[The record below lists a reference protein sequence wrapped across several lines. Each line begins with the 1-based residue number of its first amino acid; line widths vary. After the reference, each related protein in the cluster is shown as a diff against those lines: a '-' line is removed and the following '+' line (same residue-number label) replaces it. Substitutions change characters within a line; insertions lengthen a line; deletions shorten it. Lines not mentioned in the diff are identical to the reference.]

1 MTDLD
6 PRTNRLELLG
16 TSALQDTSVRTG
28 VDPSVAAASAYA
40 ASEEQKTGILIINA
54 DDWGLN
60 CEATNRTLECL
71 RRKAVSSVS
80 AMVFMEDSQR
90 AARLALEDG
99 IDAGLHLNLTTRF
112 SGVGVPDALMRHH
125 ARVAGSLTRHKLAQV
140 LFHPGLHG
148 SFQYVVAA
156 QLDEFRRLYQKE
168 PGRVDGHHHMH
179 LCANVLLAKLLP
191 QGTIARRSFSFR
203 PGQKS
208 LFNRLYRRGIDT
220 MLASRHRLTDFF
232 FSLPPFDP
240 PNRLEQIF
248 SLACRFVVEVETHPE
263 NAEEYRFLSEG
274 DIFSRIGNS
283 KIASRYSVPRH
294 KLS

>member
-1 MTDLD
+1 M
-6 PRTNRLELLG
+6 NRLALLG
-16 TSALQDTSVRTG
+16 RSALQDSSVRAD
-28 VDPSVAAASAYA
+28 VSPSGAAAPAYA
-40 ASEEQKTGILIINA
+40 ASEEQKAGILIINA

-60 CEATNRTLECL
+60 CGATNRTLECL

-80 AMVFMEDSQR
+80 AMVFMEDSERGAQ
-90 AARLALEDG
+90 LALEDG

-125 ARVAGSLTRHKLAQV
+125 ERIAGYLTRHKLAQA
-140 LFHPGLHG
+140 LFHPRLHR

-168 PGRVDGHHHMH
+168 PDRVDGHHHMH

-191 QGTIARRSFSFR
+191 KGTIARRSFSFR

-240 PNRLEQIF
+240 PSRLEQIF
-248 SLACRFVVEVETHPE
+248 SLACRCVVEVETHPV
-263 NAEEYRFLSEG
+263 NLDEYRFLSGGEVFAWTG
-274 DIFSRIGNS
+274 AIPVAPRFIVPSVS
-283 KIASRYSVPRH
+283 YS
-294 KLS
+294 

>member
-1 MTDLD
+1 M
-6 PRTNRLELLG
+6 NRLALLG
-16 TSALQDTSVRTG
+16 TSALQDSSVRAD
-28 VDPSVAAASAYA
+28 VSPSGAAAPAYA
-40 ASEEQKTGILIINA
+40 ASEEQKAGILIINA

-60 CEATNRTLECL
+60 CGATNQTLECL

-80 AMVFMEDSQR
+80 AMVFMGDSQR

-112 SGVGVPDALMRHH
+112 SRVEIPDALMRHH
-125 ARVAGSLTRHKLAQV
+125 ERVAGYLTGHKLAQV
-140 LFHPGLHG
+140 LFHPGLHR

-168 PGRVDGHHHMH
+168 PDRVDGHHHMH

-208 LFNRLYRRGIDT
+208 LFNRLYRRGIDS
-220 MLASRHRLTDFF
+220 MLASRHGLTDFF
-232 FSLPPFDP
+232 FSLPPYDP
-240 PNRLEQIF
+240 PSRQEQIF

-283 KIASRYSVPRH
+283 KIASRYFVPRH